1 MNRTYLS
8 HGIWA
13 VTALLAFVFGSK
25 MGSDSSSLTAGDHD
39 STGLHFYGDEDD
51 GRLSALPDPSGDKAS
66 ESISG
71 DAELV
76 AAGVVVMLSDARIA
90 ELGEM
95 ALKSPNPIER
105 RRAFDQLLQGMTAE
119 NALAIREQIKSLP
132 QEGSEFRDFH
142 YAWGAIAGGAAVL
155 HGQESEEH
163 DMAVTLAG
171 WAGADSGAAMAWFK
185 GLTEDEANGG
195 DLKSGLVHGLADS
208 DPMAAARFVYELGQA
223 GDQQAEGLLSV
234 VASEVLRM
242 GGAEEASR
250 WSESLP
256 EGPLRAA
263 AMDRVANGF
272 VAEDPVAAAAWAE
285 RFAGQ
290 PESARVIEEVG
301 DEWAERDP
309 LAAVNWLETLDSG
322 AGQAQGLQ
330 SAFGEWV
337 KRDPRA
343 ASEHLVAMND
353 SPARD
358 SAIGGF
364 VRRLAYEDP
373 QSAIA
378 WAGEI
383 SDAGARE
390 RTLVRAGQA
399 MLRRDA
405 TGTREWLATSGLSAE
420 AQKQVLNP
428 PQRSRSRGRR

>member
-1 MNRTYLS
+1 MSRTFLS

-13 VTALLAFVFGSK
+13 AIALFAFVLGS
-25 MGSDSSSLTAGDHD
+25 MLRPDSSSSAMADGGA
-39 STGLHFYGDEDD
+39 TGVRFDGADDD
-51 GRLSALPDPSGDKAS
+51 GRLSALPGAS
-66 ESISG
+66 TERASDSMRG
-71 DAELV
+71 DAELL
-76 AAGVVVMLSDARIA
+76 AGAMAVMLSDARIA
-90 ELGEM
+90 ELGET

-119 NALAIREQIKSLP
+119 NALAIREQIKGMRQDS
-132 QEGSEFRDFH
+132 SEFRDFH
-142 YAWGAIAGGAAVL
+142 YAWGAIAGVDAVT
-155 HGQESEEH
+155 HGIESEER

-171 WAGADSGAAMAWFK
+171 WAEADSGAALAWFK
-185 GLTEDEANGG
+185 GLPEEEANDGNV
-195 DLKSGLVHGLADS
+195 KYGLVHGLADS
-208 DPMAAARFVYELGQA
+208 DPMAAARFVYELEKG
-223 GDQQAEGLLSV
+223 GDEQAEGLLSV

-256 EGPLRAA
+256 EGKLRAS
-263 AMDRVANGF
+263 AMDRVANRF
-272 VAEDPVAAAAWAE
+272 VAENPEAAAAWAE
-285 RFAGQ
+285 RFAGE

-301 DEWAERDP
+301 DEWAARDP
-309 LAAVNWLETLDSG
+309 LAAVSWLETLDSG
-322 AGQAQGLQ
+322 AGQAQGMQ

-383 SDAGARE
+383 SDPGARE
-390 RTLVRAGQA
+390 QTLVRAGQA
-399 MLRRDA
+399 MLRRDVA
-405 TGTREWLATSGLSAE
+405 GTREWLATSGLSAE

-428 PQRSRSRGRR
+428 PQRSRGRR